1 MAWLRPDAIAKETR
15 NQLIAPY
22 APQLDGFVP
31 GFGRFSPCP
40 WGLGPEV
47 QRRQAPLDGGLA
59 LGEFRALRQ
68 ERRTDTAERGGADRS
83 GRDEHRGV
91 RGLGD
96 EVVAD
101 LDECDANVGAWFVSP
116 SNLRVGLDLDGSL
129 ESLGN
134 SMTDLADALDRT
146 GECDLV
152 RFRSRTSARAPN
164 ETRLALRAL
173 WSPLW
178 RRSLGRSIDTML
190 PHARRGARGR
200 DSPRRRRSASP
211 LIISVDDLRPLR
223 GETTTHLRIDQL
235 RRAVQRGATLV
246 ASSRSASHEVISV
259 LGVARNRV
267 VVVPPAVPL
276 VEATLDGTDLVVNI
290 TGVDDLFIELAPQL
304 IAFATAHG
312 SRVVALA
319 STSAAQKIRSSG
331 LAVTVRPRQ
340 DARDALANARVVM
353 HLSDGAR
360 FPSFAIA
367 ALSAG
372 VPTIA
377 RATEINRELLEGAAA
392 LFANDHEVRD
402 ALDEVWTNG
411 ERRSIMVAAGRSRA
425 VDFAPDTAA
434 RAYLS
439 LYHEVVRGWSA

>member
-1 MAWLRPDAIAKETR
+1 
-15 NQLIAPY
+15 
-22 APQLDGFVP
+22 
-31 GFGRFSPCP
+31 
-40 WGLGPEV
+40 
-47 QRRQAPLDGGLA
+47 
-59 LGEFRALRQ
+59 
-68 ERRTDTAERGGADRS
+68 
-83 GRDEHRGV
+83 
-91 RGLGD
+91 
-96 EVVAD
+96 
-101 LDECDANVGAWFVSP
+101 VSP
-116 SNLRVGLDLDGSL
+116 SSLRVGLDLDGSL

-146 GECDLV
+146 GECELV
-152 RFRSRTSARAPN
+152 RFRSRTSARTN
-164 ETRLALRAL
+164 DETHLALRAL

-178 RRSLGRSIDTML
+178 RRSLGRSIDGLL
-190 PHARRGARGR
+190 PAVDVLHVAGLAT
-200 DSPRRRRSASP
+200 PPTETIP

-223 GETTTHLRIDQL
+223 DETQTHLRITQL

-267 VVVPPAVPL
+267 VVVPPAVPR
-276 VEATLDGTDLVVNI
+276 VDVTRDGIDLVVNI
-290 TGVDDLFIELAPQL
+290 TGVDDLFVELAPQL
-304 IAFATAHG
+304 ITFAHEHG

-319 STSAAQKIRSSG
+319 STAATQKIRSSG
-331 LAVTVRPRQ
+331 LAITIRPRQ

-372 VPTIA
+372 VPTLA

-392 LFANDHEVRD
+392 LFTNDHEVPD
-402 ALDEVWTNG
+402 ALDEVWTSG
-411 ERRSIMVAAGRSRA
+411 SRRSIMVAAGRSRA
-425 VDFAPDTAA
+425 IDFAPDTAA

-439 LYHEVVRGWSA
+439 LYGDVVRGWRA